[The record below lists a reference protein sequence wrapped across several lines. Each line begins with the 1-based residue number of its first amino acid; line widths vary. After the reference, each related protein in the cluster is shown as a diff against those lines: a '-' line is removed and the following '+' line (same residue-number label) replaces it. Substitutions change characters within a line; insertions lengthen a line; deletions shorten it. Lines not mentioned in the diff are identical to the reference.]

1 MINKYLYKIVKTPL
15 TDDEKRSYETLF
27 HLANGYMGVRGCI
40 PELGGLRGCYING
53 FYDIMDMKQAEPLF
67 GFKDNKQVMVN
78 ALDVQGLEFQIDGVK
93 LSLNEGMISHQEIN
107 LEMDSG
113 STKRIS
119 TYNLGGNKKLKIE
132 EVRIIPFIEK
142 HLFLVKYKVSTSF
155 SCSLT
160 IKLSTSTDVHNS
172 FKKDD
177 PRASSDAF
185 KPMVA
190 QGLLGIK
197 GKKYLS
203 SKTSRSN
210 LTLSAIQ
217 ISKSMQGELS
227 SSNRE
232 ENSTHIDD
240 IFTYNMIENS
250 FVTLEKKVVLVDSLR
265 FNNLEKALYDLLDG
279 TSSKTFDS
287 YYKRQLSYMND
298 FWGNASVDVDG
309 DDELNRAINY
319 NLFSLKMSASQDG
332 FGHLGAKGLSG
343 EGYEGHYFWDTE
355 MYVQDLF
362 TFTEGDMSKRL
373 LDFRWNTLEKAK
385 DNAKRMGHHKG
396 ALYPWRTINGTECS
410 GFFPQGSAQY
420 HINGAVAHAII
431 LYYLVTGD
439 DAFMKEKGFVML
451 LEICRLYLDVG
462 NFSGDKFMIH
472 DVTGPDEYTALV
484 SNNYYTNCCA
494 KYDMEHLLLFS
505 KELKVEIAAE
515 EKLLFEKAS
524 SLMYLPYDEVLG
536 ISKQDENFLDKPL
549 WDFDNTPKGNY
560 PLLLHYHPLVLYR
573 HQVCKQ
579 ADVVLAHCLYPQY
592 SSEEEREKSLDYY
605 AKITTHDSSLSKAIY
620 SVASSRLGRI
630 DDALD
635 YFGSSAFLDI
645 RNLQGNT
652 ADGIHTANMG
662 GCYMALV
669 HGFAS
674 LQIFDDGIHI
684 SPILPKK
691 WNGFSFAVVYKGCH
705 VKINIKD
712 KKINVLAKGKH
723 TIHVYGKAMSF
734 TDDGVFDLKEV
745 N

>member
-1 MINKYLYKIVKTPL
+1 MVNKYLYKITKIPKTE
-15 TDDEKRSYETLF
+15 DERRSYETLF

-40 PELGGLRGCYING
+40 SELGGNRGCYING
-53 FYDIMDMKQAEPLF
+53 FYDVMDMKQAEPLY
-67 GFKDNKQVMVN
+67 GFRDKKQVMVN
-78 ALDVQGLEFQIDGVK
+78 AIDVQNLEFDIGGK
-93 LSLNEGMISHQEIN
+93 TLHLEENMIMFQEIN
-107 LEMDSG
+107 LEMECG

-119 TYNLGGNKKLKIE
+119 KYNLGNNKNLEIE
-132 EVRIIPFIEK
+132 ERRIIPFKEK
-142 HLFLVKYKVSTSF
+142 YLFIIQYSFKTNFDCTFTVHVS
-155 SCSLT
+155 
-160 IKLSTSTDVHNS
+160 ISTNVQNS

-177 PRASSDAF
+177 PRTSSDAF
-185 KPMVA
+185 KPMIP
-190 QGLLGIK
+190 QGLVGTEDRK
-197 GKKYLS
+197 FLS
-203 SKTSRSN
+203 SKTSQSN
-210 LTLSAIQ
+210 LELLAIQ
-217 ISKSMQGELS
+217 ISKSTEGDVIS
-227 SSNRE
+227 SKRE
-232 ENSTHIDD
+232 ELQTIIKDSV
-240 IFTYNMIENS
+240 TYKM
-250 FVTLEKKVVLVDSLR
+250 EKNKTSKLVKQVILVDSLR
-265 FNNLEKALYDLLDG
+265 FTNPAKALYNILDS
-279 TSSKTFDS
+279 TSSKSFD
-287 YYKRQLSYMND
+287 YFYKNQKSYMNH
-298 FWGNASVDVDG
+298 FWNNASVDVDG
-309 DDELNRAINY
+309 DDELNRAITY

-373 LDFRWNTLEKAK
+373 LDFRWNTLIKAQE
-385 DNAKRMGHHKG
+385 NAKRMGHSKG

-439 DAFMKEKGFVML
+439 IAFMKEKGLIML

-462 NFSGDKFMIH
+462 NFYDDKFMIH

-494 KYDMEHLLLFS
+494 KYDLEHLILFS
-505 KELKVEIAAE
+505 EELDFYIDST
-515 EKLLFEKAS
+515 EKQLFKKAS
-524 SLMYLPYDEVLG
+524 SLMYLPYDKTLG
-536 ISKQDENFLDKPL
+536 ISKQDENFLEKPI
-549 WDFDNTPKGNY
+549 WDFVNTPKENY

-592 SSEEEREKSLDYY
+592 STNIERQKSLDYY
-605 AKITTHDSSLSKAIY
+605 AKITTHDSSLSKAIF
-620 SVASSRLGRI
+620 SVASSRFGRI
-630 DDALD
+630 DDALG

-645 RNLQGNT
+645 QNLQGNT

-684 SPILPKK
+684 SPILPKIWK
-691 WNGFSFAVVYKGCH
+691 GFSFAIIYKGSH
-705 VKINIKD
+705 FKIEIHAGQIKVSA
-712 KKINVLAKGKH
+712 IGKH
-723 TIHVYGKAMSF
+723 IIYIYGEAYNF
-734 TDDGVFDLKEV
+734 EDYGVFDLKEGY
-745 N
+745 